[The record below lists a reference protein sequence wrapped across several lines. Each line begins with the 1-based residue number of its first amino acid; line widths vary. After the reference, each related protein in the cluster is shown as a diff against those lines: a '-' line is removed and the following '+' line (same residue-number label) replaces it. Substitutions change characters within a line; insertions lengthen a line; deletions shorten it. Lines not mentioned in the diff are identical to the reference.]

1 MPQAGGSFG
10 RLGGSVAFICPFF
23 GVVLCKTR
31 PKVTSFQCGLAITN
45 PYPVASGAVSPM
57 KEQIS
62 RSPEATPKPVTHA
75 GRAVLKL
82 RDDCCPAQ
90 VTSTTPP
97 PRASGIENAQNKR
110 DDDHTPTAYHPPT
123 KGTDSHSADQIRPV
137 KVSTCVTQH
146 LVETPRHHMKNG
158 FCWRRVPESNRSTR
172 ICNPLRNLSANPPQP
187 VFLYGSRR
195 AWSRVYHCVHHVPA
209 LCLIWRRAALPGLR
223 CAM

>member
-1 MPQAGGSFG
+1 MPLLWRCSLQNQTEGYLVPPRTGDHKPISGGFG
-10 RLGGSVAFICPFF
+10 RSFADAGTDQSL
-23 GVVLCKTR
+23 TR
-31 PKVTSFQCGLAITN
+31 GDTEARDPRGPGCLEAARRLL
-45 PYPVASGAVSPM
+45 PGAGH
-57 KEQIS
+57 KQ
-62 RSPEATPKPVTHA
+62 HA
-75 GRAVLKL
+75 
-82 RDDCCPAQ
+82 
-90 VTSTTPP
+90 

-110 DDDHTPTAYHPPT
+110 DDDHTPTACHPPR

-137 KVSTCVTQH
+137 KVSTCIRQH

-158 FCWRRVPESNRSTR
+158 FCWRRVPESNRSSR